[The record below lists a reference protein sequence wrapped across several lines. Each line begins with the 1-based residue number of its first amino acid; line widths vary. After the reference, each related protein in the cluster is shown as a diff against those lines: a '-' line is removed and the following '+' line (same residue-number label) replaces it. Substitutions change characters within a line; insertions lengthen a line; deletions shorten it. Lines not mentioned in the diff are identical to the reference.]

1 MRFISARVLRVFGL
15 MAFAVAALLVA
26 SRWLVICG
34 LVTLPITFPAVLVLG
49 GDELDETYGIWKS
62 RVLVWLVSL
71 PVMLL
76 LAWIYCRFIRAER
89 ASLPLEQGS
98 PEDKEF
104 NPRLCM
110 FSVASFVLGSLPL
123 LGWILMSVSNPH
135 GIFPFG
141 MSCAGGGVLVSPL
154 PIILAIIARRRIR
167 RSEGALNGLRLAKAG
182 MILPFV
188 PAVIMIPWYLL
199 AM

>member
-1 MRFISARVLRVFGL
+1 MFGL
-15 MAFAVAALLVA
+15 MALVVAALLVA
-26 SRWLVICG
+26 SRWLEICV

-49 GDELDETYGIWKS
+49 GDELDETYGVWKS
-62 RVLVWLVSL
+62 RALVWLISF

-76 LAWIYCRFIRAER
+76 LAWTYCRFIRPDR
-89 ASLPLEQGS
+89 AILPLEKGV
-98 PEDKEF
+98 PEDKEY
-104 NPRLCM
+104 NPRLCK
-110 FSVASFVLGSLPL
+110 FSVASSVLGSLPL
-123 LGWILMSVSNPH
+123 LGWILMSATNPQ

-141 MSCAGGGVLVSPL
+141 MSCAGGGVAASPL

-167 RSEGALNGLRLAKAG
+167 RSEGALNGMRLAKAG

>member
-1 MRFISARVLRVFGL
+1 MRFISARLLRVFGL
-15 MAFAVAALLVA
+15 MAFVVAALLVA

-49 GDELDETYGIWKS
+49 GDGLDETYGVWRS
-62 RVLVWLVSL
+62 RALVWLISL

-98 PEDKEF
+98 PEDTEYK
-104 NPRLCM
+104 PRLCM
-110 FSVASFVLGSLPL
+110 FSIASFVLGSLPM
-123 LGWILMSVSNPH
+123 LGWIMMSVSNPQ

-167 RSEGALNGLRLAKAG
+167 RSEGALSGTRLAKAG

-188 PAVIMIPWYLL
+188 PAAIMIPWYML

>member
-1 MRFISARVLRVFGL
+1 MPFISARVLRLFGL

-34 LVTLPITFPAVLVLG
+34 FVTLPITFPAVLVLG
-49 GDELDETYGIWKS
+49 GDELDETHGVWGS
-62 RVLVWLVSL
+62 RALVWLISL

-76 LAWIYCRFIRAER
+76 LAWVYCRFIRAEIE
-89 ASLPLEQGS
+89 SLPLEQGS
-98 PEDKEF
+98 PEDKEY
-104 NPRLCM
+104 NPKLCK
-110 FSVASFVLGSLPL
+110 FSVASFMLGSLPI

-141 MSCAGGGVLVSPL
+141 LSCAGGGVLVSPL

-167 RSEGALNGLRLAKAG
+167 RSEGALKGMRLAKAG

-188 PAVIMIPWYLL
+188 PAAIMIPWYLL